1 VAEKAVILLSSLCA
15 LAVSFFSFPLVIPRL
30 KRSGIIGKDLN
41 KPGQPEIAEMGG
53 LVTAAGFC
61 AGILLL
67 IALKTFANQFSTI
80 NLQYLLAAF
89 ATVLTAVLIG
99 VVDDL
104 ILLRQSVKAITPLF
118 AALPLVAVKIGQTTI
133 GLPFVG
139 QVDFGIF
146 YSLVLVPLGFTIA
159 ANGVNMLAGFNGL
172 EVGMG
177 TVSIAALAIIA
188 FHLGETTALAILLA
202 GLGALLATLRYNWY
216 PAKVFIGDAGTFI
229 IGAMIASAVIIGNF
243 EMAGVIIMIPYAI
256 DFFIKATNRLPSHG
270 WEGIFREGKL
280 YCPDQGEKGLA
291 QLIMKLTGG
300 VSEKNLTLILVGFE
314 AVCGAFAIW
323 LFLS

>member
-1 VAEKAVILLSSLCA
+1 M
-15 LAVSFFSFPLVIPRL
+15 SFFSFPFVIPRL
-30 KRSGIIGKDLN
+30 KRSGLIGKDLN

-67 IALKTFANQFSTI
+67 IALKTFANQFANI
-80 NLQYLLAAF
+80 NLQYLMAAF

-104 ILLRQSVKAITPLF
+104 ISLRQSVKAITPLF

-133 GLPFVG
+133 GLPFLG
-139 QVDFGIF
+139 QIEFGIF
-146 YSLVLVPLGFTIA
+146 YSLVLVPFGVTIA
-159 ANGVNMLAGFNGL
+159 SNGVNMLAGFNGL

-177 TVSIAALAIIA
+177 MVAMASLAIIA
-188 FHLGETTALAILLA
+188 FHLGETTSLAILLA

-229 IGAMIASAVIIGNF
+229 IGAIMACAVIMGNF
-243 EMAGVIIMIPYAI
+243 EMAGVIIMLPYAI
-256 DFFIKATNRLPSHG
+256 DFFIKARNRLPSKG

-280 YCPDQGEKGLA
+280 YCPDQRVKGLA

-300 VSEKNLTLILVGFE
+300 VSERDLSLILVGLE
-314 AVCGAFAIW
+314 AICGAAAIW